1 MVKAISLKN
10 KTYLK
15 IEESWIKPKR
25 NKRGCEPHRQ
35 MVWVTQAG
43 GKKVSE
49 KPPNPRRGTSLKEKL
64 VKAIGLK
71 NKTYLKI
78 ERSWIKLKKNKRGC
92 EPHGQMVWAT
102 RADGASRTGGWKN

>member
-1 MVKAISLKN
+1 MNEGTTNLSRRKVEAKA
-10 KTYLK
+10 
-15 IEESWIKPKR
+15 EIKR
-25 NKRGCEPHRQ
+25 RLLLDFQLCQRCEPHGQ
-35 MVWVTQAG
+35 MVRAARAG

-78 ERSWIKLKKNKRGC
+78 EES
-92 EPHGQMVWAT
+92 
-102 RADGASRTGGWKN
+102 